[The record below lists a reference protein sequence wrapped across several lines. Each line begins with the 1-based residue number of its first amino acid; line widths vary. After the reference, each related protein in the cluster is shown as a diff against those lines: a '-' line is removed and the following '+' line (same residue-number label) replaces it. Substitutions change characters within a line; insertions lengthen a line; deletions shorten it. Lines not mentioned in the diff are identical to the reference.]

1 LTADGILLLNFETP
15 ISGVYFTSLA
25 GGVIFEALCLLVLVL
40 AFTCLSEEL
49 AGLKATSR
57 SCLLFWKK

>member
-1 LTADGILLLNFETP
+1 LNFETP
-15 ISGVYFTSLA
+15 ISGVYLTSLA

-40 AFTCLSEEL
+40 AFTCLPEEL
-49 AGLKATSR
+49 AGLNATSR